1 MEGCVLSGQLGE
13 TRRKDRCIWDVSV
26 HAMCEVPDAGCLHS
40 KSGEA
45 VLAAPK
51 RDVWDCYYVI
61 LLMMLL
67 VVFLA
72 LGGERHAQ

>member
-1 MEGCVLSGQLGE
+1 
-13 TRRKDRCIWDVSV
+13 
-26 HAMCEVPDAGCLHS
+26 MCEVPDAGCLNS